1 MDGTQVCVFHKS
13 NKVGF
18 RSFLSRKN
26 RRTLETEVALEV
38 LGDLADEA
46 LERKP
51 ADEEIGRLLIAT
63 NLTKSHSAG
72 TVAMG
77 LLDTA
82 GGGGGLAGS
91 LCCKVL
97 AWSFSSCGFACG
109 LLGSCHGYVMLD
121 DVVVCRQSV
130 G

>member
-26 RRTLETEVALEV
+26 RRTLETELLLKV

-91 LCCKVL
+91 LCCKLL

-109 LLGSCHGYVMLD
+109 LLGSCHGACGCGVKSIL
-121 DVVVCRQSV
+121 
-130 G
+130 